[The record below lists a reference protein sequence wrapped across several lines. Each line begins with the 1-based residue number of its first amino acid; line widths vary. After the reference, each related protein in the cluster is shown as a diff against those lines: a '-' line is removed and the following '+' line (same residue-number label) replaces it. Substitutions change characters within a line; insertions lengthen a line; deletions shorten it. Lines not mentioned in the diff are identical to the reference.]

1 MSFINPNNGAISIRA
16 LEPERIG
23 FVNTFTM
30 EVTPVVEMTINQ
42 MWGLWCKFK
51 QSPDGSPDF
60 MSFME
65 RAVPMFMGD
74 GGIMIQWCGMWLGI
88 EGNSHGEAH
97 S

>member
-1 MSFINPNNGAISIRA
+1 MS
-16 LEPERIG
+16 

-30 EVTPVVEMTINQ
+30 EETPVVDMTINQ
-42 MWGLWCKFK
+42 MWGLWLKFR
-51 QSPDGSPDF
+51 QNPDGSADF

-65 RAVPMFMGD
+65 RAQPMLMGE
-74 GGIMIQWCGMWLGI
+74 GGIMIFWCSMWLGI